1 MLKGSLMLIRLLW
14 LVSIATGVVL
24 YFRPGLLPVNI
35 HMYIGFAI
43 ALLMIVVGVIGLRVA
58 AGISVVTILVAISL
72 PVVGIL
78 QLAHLGRPDL
88 PYIQI
93 THVVLGLAAIA
104 VAEITGKRV
113 RLAA

>member
-24 YFRPGLLPVNI
+24 YFRPGTLPVNI

-58 AGISVVTILVAISL
+58 AGVAAATILVAILL
-72 PVVGIL
+72 PVIGIL
-78 QLAHLGRPDL
+78 QLVHVGRPDL

-93 THVVLGLAAIA
+93 THVVLGVAAIA
-104 VAEITGKRV
+104 LAEITGKRV